1 MMRQWQEL
9 VLAFN
14 DVATAAQPSR
24 DVRHQPPPNQRPLLD
39 SIKAI
44 RPQNPGPV
52 HHESAHAFL
61 KVLISK
67 CACCS
72 NIESF
77 PHVFLNVAEI
87 MVRKRFVDI
96 FNLAISEFQNDAEMF
111 SMWKI
116 FNSI

>member
-1 MMRQWQEL
+1 MIRRWREG
-9 VLAFN
+9 VLAFD

-24 DVRHQPPPNQRPLLD
+24 DVRHRPPPNQRPLLD

-67 CACCS
+67 VAS
-72 NIESF
+72 N
-77 PHVFLNVAEI
+77 
-87 MVRKRFVDI
+87 
-96 FNLAISEFQNDAEMF
+96 
-111 SMWKI
+111 
-116 FNSI
+116 